1 MKNFPA
7 IFNANI
13 LCFDGY
19 LFGNEAVIL
28 KMLMNGTKVFVMVLP
43 FTIQKTDTI
52 L

>member
-1 MKNFPA
+1 MKF
-7 IFNANI
+7 
-13 LCFDGY
+13 FDNY
-19 LFGNEAVIL
+19 VFLFGSETVIL